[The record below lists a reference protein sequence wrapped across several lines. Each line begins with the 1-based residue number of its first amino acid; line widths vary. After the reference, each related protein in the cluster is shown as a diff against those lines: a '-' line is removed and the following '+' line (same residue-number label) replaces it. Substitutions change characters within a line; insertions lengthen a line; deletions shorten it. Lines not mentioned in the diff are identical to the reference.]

1 MKRSFL
7 ASGLLVLLVLAPV
20 AHSQD
25 LSSAVRQYVA
35 VEGAEIALTH
45 VRVVDGTGGPAAED
59 QTILIRDGRIAE
71 VGDAGSVRVSTDA
84 EVVDLTG
91 HTVIP
96 GLVGLHDH
104 SYYTTRSRSVQMSFT
119 GPRLYLAAGV
129 TTIRTTGSQEPYVE
143 INLKRAIEAGEV
155 PGPRMFVTGPYLTGE
170 EGSMSMA
177 QLDGPE
183 DARRVV
189 KYWAEE
195 GVDWFKAYTW
205 ISREELEAA
214 IDEAHKHGV
223 KVTAHLC
230 SVSFREAVAAG
241 IDNIEHGLLTNSDYD
256 STRELDACSPNLMSS
271 VANLPMDSEAVQA
284 TFREMNEA
292 GVAMTSTPVVFE
304 MFVQGR
310 TTMDDRT
317 RAALAPAAAAEVE
330 AAAAQVEEQGAIP
343 EELFQQALRYE
354 YAFFQSGGLLAAG
367 VDPTGYGLALPG
379 YGDQR
384 NYEILL
390 ETDFTP
396 EEAIQI
402 ISANGAKVLG
412 IYDEVGSIEGGKLAD
427 LVVIEGN
434 PLATPSDIRNV
445 RLVFKDGVGYDA
457 AKLTAAIAGQVG
469 IR

>member
-1 MKRSFL
+1 MKRAL
-7 ASGLLVLLVLAPV
+7 TLLVLAGLVVGPP
-20 AHSQD
+20 AYAQD
-25 LSSAVRQYVA
+25 LSPAVRRYVS
-35 VEGAEIALTH
+35 VDGNEIALTH
-45 VRVVDGTGGPAAED
+45 VRVIDGTGAPARED
-59 QTILIRDGRIAE
+59 QTVLIRDGRIVE
-71 VGDAGSVRVSTDA
+71 VGPAGAVRMSTDA
-84 EVVDLTG
+84 EVLDLSG

-104 SYYTTRSRSVQMSFT
+104 SYYTTSSRAVQMDYS

-129 TTIRTTGSQEPYVE
+129 TTIRTTGSQQPYAE

-170 EGSMSMA
+170 HGSMSMA
-177 QLDGPE
+177 QLNGPD

-189 KYWAEE
+189 RYWAEE

-205 ISREELEAA
+205 ISREELAAA

-256 STRELDACSPNLMSS
+256 ATREADACSSNLMAS
-271 VANLPMDSEAVQA
+271 VAELDMMSDDVQA

-304 MFVQGR
+304 MFVPGR

-317 RAALAPAAAAEVE
+317 RAALAPEVVAEVE
-330 AAAAQVEEQGAIP
+330 AAAARIEAQGGIP

-354 YAFFQSGGLLAAG
+354 YAFVQSGGLLAAG

-384 NYEILL
+384 NFEILL

-396 EEAIQI
+396 EEVVQI

-412 IYDEVGSIEGGKLAD
+412 IYDEVGSIEAGKAAD
-427 LVVIEGN
+427 LVVLEGN
-434 PLATPSDIRNV
+434 PVAVPSDIRNV
-445 RLVFKDGVGYDA
+445 RLVFKQGVGYDA
-457 AKLTAAIAGQVG
+457 AKLTEAVAGQVG